1 MDNYLNFN
9 IEEDDSIS
17 DNSSDSISS
26 VEEAL
31 IKKKFEKN
39 IKDNLEAKDA
49 IVNLWKDD
57 KTIMKIE
64 LPQILYYLINQYPD
78 KSFINDVNYII
89 DSYSKNRYRNNTIKN
104 SKRILRYLYK
114 KYYHLLKDIDL
125 KERIEKALKIYIQK
139 VVKDSSDIMEDT
151 TDEFIIENHTNK
163 YFDYAIEDYH
173 YHLNFEK
180 TYNNTNNIDEFS
192 DSFDN

>member
-9 IEEDDSIS
+9 IEDDSMS
-17 DNSSDSISS
+17 DNSSESISS

-31 IKKKFEKN
+31 MKKKFEKN

-78 KSFINDVNYII
+78 KSFINDVDYII
-89 DSYSKNRYRNNTIKN
+89 DNYSKNRYLNNTIKN

-114 KYYHLLKDIDL
+114 KYYHLLKDVDL
-125 KERIEKALKIYIQK
+125 KERIEKALKIYIPK
-139 VVKDSSDIMEDT
+139 VVKDSTDIMEDK
-151 TDEFIIENHTNK
+151 TDGF
-163 YFDYAIEDYH
+163 
-173 YHLNFEK
+173 L
-180 TYNNTNNIDEFS
+180 
-192 DSFDN
+192 

>member
-9 IEEDDSIS
+9 KEEDDSIS

-31 IKKKFEKN
+31 MKKKFEKN

-49 IVNLWKDD
+49 IVDLWKDD

-163 YFDYAIEDYH
+163 YFDYAIEDY
-173 YHLNFEK
+173 YYNLNFEK
-180 TYNNTNNIDEFS
+180 TYNNNNNIDES
-192 DSFDN
+192 YDSFDN

>member
-9 IEEDDSIS
+9 IEDDSMS
-17 DNSSDSISS
+17 DNSSESNSS

-31 IKKKFEKN
+31 MKKKFEKN

-57 KTIMKIE
+57 RTIMKIE

-78 KSFINDVNYII
+78 KSFINDVDYII
-89 DSYSKNRYRNNTIKN
+89 DNYSKNRYLNNTIKN

-114 KYYHLLKDIDL
+114 KYYHLLKDVDL
-125 KERIEKALKIYIQK
+125 KERIEKALKIYIPK
-139 VVKDSSDIMEDT
+139 VVKDSTDIMEDK
-151 TDEFIIENHTNK
+151 TDWFVIENHTNK

-180 TYNNTNNIDEFS
+180 IYNNNNNNNNDEY

>member
-9 IEEDDSIS
+9 IEDDSMS
-17 DNSSDSISS
+17 DNSSESISS

-31 IKKKFEKN
+31 MKKKFEKN

-78 KSFINDVNYII
+78 KSFINDVDYII
-89 DSYSKNRYRNNTIKN
+89 DNYSKNRYLNNTIKN

-114 KYYHLLKDIDL
+114 KYYHLLKDVDL
-125 KERIEKALKIYIQK
+125 KERIEKALKIYIPK
-139 VVKDSSDIMEDT
+139 VVKDSTDIMEDK
-151 TDEFIIENHTNK
+151 TDGFVIENHTNK

-180 TYNNTNNIDEFS
+180 IYNNDNNNNNDEY

>member
-9 IEEDDSIS
+9 IEDDSMS
-17 DNSSDSISS
+17 DNSSESISS

-31 IKKKFEKN
+31 MKKKFEKN

-78 KSFINDVNYII
+78 KSFINDVDYII
-89 DSYSKNRYRNNTIKN
+89 DNYSKNRYLNNTIKN

-114 KYYHLLKDIDL
+114 KYYHLLKDVDL
-125 KERIEKALKIYIQK
+125 KERIEKALKIYIPK
-139 VVKDSSDIMEDT
+139 VVKDSTDIMEDT
-151 TDEFIIENHTNK
+151 SDGFIIENHTNK

-180 TYNNTNNIDEFS
+180 IHNNDNNDEY